1 MRPAGG
7 ENEMDKI
14 RMTLGDCRE
23 LAIEVLTRHGCDEPN
38 ASAIAATITGAERDR
53 CHSHGLFRL
62 PGYVTSL
69 KNGKVNGR
77 AAPRVERLA
86 PSVVRVHGDRGFT
99 PLALEVGRAPLAEA
113 ARETGMAALAITRTH
128 HFAALW
134 PETQALA
141 EMGFVAFAFTSSP
154 PYLAASGGKS
164 KFFGTNPMS
173 FAWPRRDKPP
183 MAFDQASA
191 AMARGEIQIALRDGR
206 QVADGVGIDAEGNPT
221 NDPQAILDGAQLPF
235 GGYKGGSI
243 ALMID
248 LLAGPLIGEVCSFE
262 AGEQDNG
269 DGGAATGGELVLALD
284 PARFGGEDA
293 VDHGERLFARMLAQE
308 GVRLPGDRRLIARAE
323 TPEAGIEVPQAL
335 HEKIEELRVG

>member
-1 MRPAGG
+1 
-7 ENEMDKI
+7 MDKV
-14 RMTLGDCRE
+14 RMTLDQCRA
-23 LAIEVLTRHGCDEPN
+23 LAVEVLERHGCDHPN
-38 ASAIAATITGAERDR
+38 AAAIADTITAAERDR

-77 AAPRVERLA
+77 ARPRVERLA
-86 PSVVRVHGDRGFT
+86 PSVLRVQGDRGYT
-99 PLALEVGRAPLAEA
+99 PLALDLGRAPLADA

-141 EMGFVAFAFTSSP
+141 ELGLVAFAFTSSP
-154 PYLAASGGKS
+154 PYLAAAGGRR

-173 FAWPRRDKPP
+173 FAWPRAGRPP

-191 AMARGEIQIALRDGR
+191 AMARGEVMIAARDGR
-206 QVADGVGIDAEGNPT
+206 KLPPGAGLDPQGNPT
-221 NDPQAILDGAQLPF
+221 TDPQAVLDGAQLPF
-235 GGYKGGSI
+235 GGHKGSAI
-243 ALMID
+243 ALMVD

-269 DGGAATGGELVLALD
+269 DGTAATGGELVLALD
-284 PARFGGEDA
+284 PARFGAADA
-293 VDHGERLFARMLAQE
+293 IAHGELLFARMLAE
-308 GVRLPGDRRLIARAE
+308 AGVRLPGDRRLIARSE
-323 TPEAGIEVPQAL
+323 TPAAGIEVPESL
-335 HEKIEELRVG
+335 YETIRGL

>member
-1 MRPAGG
+1 
-7 ENEMDKI
+7 MDKM
-14 RMTLGDCRE
+14 RMTLNECRE
-23 LAIEVLTRHGCDEPN
+23 FGVEVLARHGCDARN
-38 ASAIAATITGAERDR
+38 AQAIAATITAAERDR
-53 CHSHGLFRL
+53 AHSHGLFRL

-69 KNGKVNGR
+69 RNGKVNGH
-77 AAPRVERLA
+77 AAPVVERLA
-86 PSVVRVHGDRGFT
+86 PAVVRVHGDRGFAS
-99 PLALEVGRAPLAEA
+99 LALEIGRAPLAEA

-141 EMGFVAFAFTSSP
+141 EMGLVAFAFTSSP
-154 PYLAASGGKS
+154 PYLAPAGGRKP
-164 KFFGTNPMS
+164 FFGTNPMS

-183 MAFDQASA
+183 MVFDQASA

-206 QVADGVGIDAEGNPT
+206 KVRDGVGIDAGGNPT
-221 NDPQAILDGAQLPF
+221 NDPAKILKGAQLPF

-243 ALMID
+243 ALMVD

-284 PARFGGEDA
+284 PSRFGGADA
-293 VDHGERLFARMLAQE
+293 IAHGERLFARMLAQE

-323 TPEAGIEVPQAL
+323 TPETGIEVPRVL
-335 HEKIEELRVG
+335 WEKIEELRRG

>member
-1 MRPAGG
+1 M
-7 ENEMDKI
+7 NKLH
-14 RMTLGDCRE
+14 MTLDQCHD
-23 LAIEVLTRHGCDEPN
+23 LAIEVLTRHGCDAAN
-38 ASAIAATITGAERDR
+38 ASAIAATITAAERDR

-69 KNGKVNGR
+69 RSGKVNGH

-86 PSVVRVHGDRGFT
+86 PSVIRVHGDRGYT
-99 PLALEVGRAPLAEA
+99 PLAHEVGRAPLVEA

-128 HFAALW
+128 HLAALW

-154 PYLAASGGKS
+154 PYLAPSGGKA

-173 FAWPRRDKPP
+173 FAWPRKGKPP

-206 QVADGVGIDAEGNPT
+206 TVPDGIGIDTSGNPT
-221 NDPQAILDGAQLPF
+221 NDPAAILDGAQLPF
-235 GGYKGGSI
+235 GGYKGGAI
-243 ALMID
+243 ALMVD
-248 LLAGPLIGEVCSFE
+248 LLAGPLIGEVASFE

-269 DGGAATGGELVLALD
+269 DGGAATGGELILALD
-284 PARFGGEDA
+284 PVRFGGEDA
-293 VDHGERLFARMLAQE
+293 VDHGERLFERMLAQE

-323 TPEAGIEVPQAL
+323 TPEAGIEVPL
-335 HEKIEELRVG
+335 VLYEKVQELREV

>member
-1 MRPAGG
+1 
-7 ENEMDKI
+7 MDKVA
-14 RMTLGDCRE
+14 MTLDECRE
-23 LAIEVLTRHGCDEPN
+23 LAVEVLARHGCDAPN
-38 ASAIAATITGAERDR
+38 ARAIAATITDAERDR
-53 CHSHGLFRL
+53 AHSHGLFRL

-69 KNGKVNGR
+69 LNGKVNGR
-77 AAPRVERLA
+77 AAPTVERLA

-99 PLALEVGRAPLAEA
+99 PLALETGRAPLAEA

-154 PYLAASGGKS
+154 PYLAASGGRG

-173 FAWPRRDKPP
+173 FAWPRRDRPP

-191 AMARGEIQIALRDGR
+191 AMARGEIQIALRDGK
-206 QVADGVGIDAEGNPT
+206 QVPDGVGIDARGNPT

-243 ALMID
+243 AMMVD

-308 GVRLPGDRRLIARAE
+308 GVRLPGDRRLIARRE
-323 TPEAGIEVPQAL
+323 TPEAGIEVPAVL
-335 HEKIEELRVG
+335 HEKIEALRVG

>member
-1 MRPAGG
+1 
-7 ENEMDKI
+7 MDKV
-14 RMTLGDCRE
+14 RMTLNECRD
-23 LAIEVLTRHGCDEPN
+23 LAVQVLTRHGCDAPN
-38 ASAIAATITGAERDR
+38 AESIAATITAAERDR
-53 CHSHGLFRL
+53 AHSHGLFRL

-69 KNGKVNGR
+69 TNGKVNGH
-77 AAPRVERLA
+77 AVPTVERLA

-99 PLALEVGRAPLAEA
+99 PLAHEIGRAPLAEA
-113 ARETGMAALAITRTH
+113 ARETGMAALAIIRTH

-154 PYLAASGGKS
+154 PYLAASGGKTP
-164 KFFGTNPMS
+164 FFGTNPMS

-191 AMARGEIQIALRDGR
+191 AMARGEIQIRLRDGKA
-206 QVADGVGIDAEGNPT
+206 VPDGVGIDADGNPT
-221 NDPQAILDGAQLPF
+221 NDPAEIIAGAQLPF

-243 ALMID
+243 AMMVD

-269 DGGAATGGELVLALD
+269 DGGAATGGELILALD
-284 PARFGGEDA
+284 PSRFGGADA

-308 GVRLPGDRRLIARAE
+308 GVRLPGDRRLIARQE
-323 TPEAGIEVPQAL
+323 TPETGIEVPCAL
-335 HEKIEELRVG
+335 HEKILALQTG